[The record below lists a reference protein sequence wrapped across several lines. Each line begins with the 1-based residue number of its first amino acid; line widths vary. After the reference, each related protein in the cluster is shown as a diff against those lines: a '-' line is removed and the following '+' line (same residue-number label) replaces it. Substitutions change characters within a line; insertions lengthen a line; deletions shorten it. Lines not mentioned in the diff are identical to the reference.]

1 MEDIKEDINP
11 SDRII
16 QFGPRQVKFPSPNL
30 GLLVDS
36 TELYHQKDYDKLHEH
51 MERDGYL

>member
-1 MEDIKEDINP
+1 MEDVNP
-11 SDRII
+11 SGRII
-16 QFGPRQVKFPSPNL
+16 QFGPRQVQFPSSNL

-36 TELYHQKDYDKLHEH
+36 TEEYHVENYKALRDN

>member
-1 MEDIKEDINP
+1 MEDINP

-16 QFGPRQVKFPSPNL
+16 QFGPRQVQFPSPNL

-36 TELYHQKDYDKLHEH
+36 TEHYHQKDYDKLHEH

>member
-1 MEDIKEDINP
+1 MEEINP
-11 SDRII
+11 NKRII
-16 QFGPRQVKFPSPNL
+16 QFGPRQVQFPSSNL

-36 TELYHQKDYDKLHEH
+36 TEEYHVENYKALRDN

>member
-1 MEDIKEDINP
+1 MNEKNP
-11 SDRII
+11 NNRII
-16 QFGPRQVKFPSPNL
+16 QFGPRQVQFPSSNL

-36 TELYHQKDYDKLHEH
+36 TEEYNEKNYSALRKN